1 MPSISLARRRPT
13 GLSVTTR
20 IAVSTVVLT
29 ILASTV
35 ASAQTA
41 ETIREFGLFPTIG
54 LRLVGGI
61 VGNFVAGGLLVAL
74 APRFAR
80 ERVRAI
86 RDDPGS
92 TFVWGL
98 LTGIGVPIL
107 LALAAVT
114 IIGLLI
120 AIPGY
125 LLLIPVGIAGTGVTI
140 LWLGGAVC
148 RATDAASDHPLLV
161 GSAATGV
168 IYAVPFLGDFVISVL
183 TFLGLGSVGK
193 ALYEGYRD

>member
-74 APRFAR
+74 APKFAR

-92 TFVWGL
+92 AFVWGL

-125 LLLIPVGIAGTGVTI
+125 LCNYSTDTVVEGHRAGPDRRQSNRTVTYSDRSAAGTLCEMASSIVPKP
-140 LWLGGAVC
+140 AVC
-148 RATDAASDHPLLV
+148 RDCDIP
-161 GSAATGV
+161 
-168 IYAVPFLGDFVISVL
+168 
-183 TFLGLGSVGK
+183 
-193 ALYEGYRD
+193 